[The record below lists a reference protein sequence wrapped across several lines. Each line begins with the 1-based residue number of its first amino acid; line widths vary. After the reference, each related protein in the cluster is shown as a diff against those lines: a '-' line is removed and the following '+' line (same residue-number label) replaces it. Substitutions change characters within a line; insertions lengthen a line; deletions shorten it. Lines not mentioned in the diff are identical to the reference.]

1 MVTAQVKHL
10 SGSYRKVQPILSL
23 VRGRTVADA
32 LVILDHTP
40 RKARHPVI
48 KLLES
53 AQANAR
59 TNHSYRPDSLVIK
72 EIFVTNGSRLRRY
85 RLSQRRQHGRR
96 WLVPYQ
102 HRTCH
107 LKIVLDGQRREKT
120 TKPPA
125 QTTAKKAAQ
134 TSTKGG
140 KNGSES

>member
-85 RLSQRRQHGRR
+85 RLSQRQQHGRR
-96 WLVPYQ
+96 WRVPYQ
-102 HRTCH
+102 RRTCH
-107 LKIVLDGQRREKT
+107 LKIVLDGQRRGKT
-120 TKPPA
+120 TKIPA
-125 QTTAKKAAQ
+125 QTMAKKATQ

>member
-1 MVTAQVKHL
+1 MVIAQVKHL
-10 SGSYRKVQPILSL
+10 SGSYRKVQPVLSL

-59 TNHSYRPDSLVIK
+59 ANHNYRPDNLVIR

-85 RLSQRRQHGRR
+85 RLSQRQRQGRR
-96 WLVPYQ
+96 WPVPYQ
-102 HRTCH
+102 RRTCH
-107 LKIVLDGQRREKT
+107 LRIVLDGQLRSKT
-120 TKPPA
+120 TRPPA
-125 QTTAKKAAQ
+125 QTMAKKAVQ
-134 TSTKGG
+134 TAAKGG
-140 KNGSES
+140 KDGSES